1 MSLNIPI
8 PTGYSPFW
16 QMTGDKTPYSMQIA
30 AGQHRAKGAWHTAK
44 IFNKYGT
51 RDAAA
56 ALAVLIGAVAG
67 TTATNGF
74 TSTPNPPG
82 PSATVP
88 TVTGLTDLGG
98 LRTAVTTASYNR
110 TTSTPDVNELKRWFS
125 SALLEEGITYPTRLG
140 SGGGG
145 KIVGGMSSFV

>member
-1 MSLNIPI
+1 MSLNIPV
-8 PTGYSPFW
+8 PTGYSGFW
-16 QMTGDKTPYSMQIA
+16 QTQGDKQPYSMQIA
-30 AGQHRAKGAWHTAK
+30 AGQHRAKGAWLTAK
-44 IFNKYGT
+44 LFNKYGT

-110 TTSTPDVNELKRWFS
+110 TTSTPDVNELKRCSLVHCSKKASHIQHARSRWWWHDPWWARRAS
-125 SALLEEGITYPTRLG
+125 
-140 SGGGG
+140 
-145 KIVGGMSSFV
+145 

>member
-1 MSLNIPI
+1 MSLNIPV
-8 PTGYSPFW
+8 PTGYSGFW
-16 QMTGDKTPYSMQIA
+16 QTQGDKQPYSMQIA
-30 AGQHRAKGAWHTAK
+30 AGQHRAKGAWLTAK
-44 IFNKYGT
+44 LFNKYGT

-140 SGGGG
+140 PGGGG
-145 KIVGGMSSFV
+145 MIRGGMSSFV